1 MSIYSGVVSLFEN
14 STSSERYM
22 LIFDNALHNVAPNPP
37 PAEAT
42 ELGDYQRY
50 ADPVWDERHMNNVN
64 QHFVT
69 AFLAQTLRGEDQSAV
84 LEPAVEDANDGVY
97 SVDNDG
103 NFTENHSYWAGF
115 QPRTALGLSLRVIK
129 P

>member
-1 MSIYSGVVSLFEN
+1 M
-14 STSSERYM
+14 
-22 LIFDNALHNVAPNPP
+22 
-37 PAEAT
+37 
-42 ELGDYQRY
+42 LGDYQRY

-103 NFTENHSYWAGF
+103 NFTENHTYWAGF